1 MDRWSPL
8 NNWTERL
15 IALSQL
21 ACVATLGALLAAPWR
36 HHVILLDATFVVSL
50 AIFAL
55 AAGAIASRTR
65 RLPRMFFAAFAAV
78 AALLVIVELVGIA
91 VPASELAATLHG
103 MSGTDKVILVAT
115 LNALLPLYAQAAL
128 AAHER
133 LAESLESSVVAER
146 TFSST
151 LEMRVAVRT
160 VELEDAQRV
169 LQRMWRLGQQISLE
183 LDPTRV
189 LERFVDAASDIAQ
202 ADGAAIG
209 LLGEEGTIRVPIAR
223 GAVVD
228 MAGTQLAADGSAM
241 GRVVRTGAHWA
252 VTDAATSTAPEC
264 TTICAIA
271 HAEIHSV
278 AVLPISRRGERIGAV
293 ALVRQTVN
301 PFSEASLARVNAMTD
316 LLNVALENAELVETL
331 RRAEWRFRTL
341 FRSAPDAVFTVLQS
355 GRIREANDAASDI
368 IGIDPLR
375 MVGRRLSEL
384 VVEEDRDRLDEA
396 LSATFAARSARLE
409 VTFRREPGEAA
420 HLVSL
425 AASLLP
431 EADPPSVLVVARDVT
446 AEREMRLRLMESDRL
461 AAVGELV
468 AGVAHEVNNPL
479 SSISAYA
486 QLLLR
491 DAAIQGVQREQIEV
505 IRSETTRASH
515 VVKDLLAFAR
525 RSEPRHEPLDLN
537 LVVARTLRMRAFQL
551 SSHRVTVH
559 QSLDDSLPAVIGDAR
574 QLQQVCLNL
583 ITNATQ
589 SMAESGGGVLT
600 ITTRSVHDHVVLEV
614 TDTGNGIPPEAR
626 ARIFEP
632 FFTTKK
638 EGEGTGLGLSVSY
651 GIVAAHQGKIEI
663 AATSADGTTFRVSLP
678 AGDATLAEGTPLE
691 APPLVLRSALSG
703 MRLLFVDD
711 EPAIRSGMAAYA
723 RVRGFTVVTAESAET
738 ALDIL
743 ADTSVDAIVCDIR
756 MPGMDG
762 FAFHNW
768 LRLKRPGLADR
779 TVFITGDVVTA
790 SRRGTTRQPI
800 LAKPFSF
807 ERLEASVAAVIQ
819 GRPFDGSRPTPIHGM
834 ERIP

>member
-1 MDRWSPL
+1 
-8 NNWTERL
+8 
-15 IALSQL
+15 
-21 ACVATLGALLAAPWR
+21 V
-36 HHVILLDATFVVSL
+36 LDATFVASL
-50 AIFAL
+50 AVFAL
-55 AAGAIASRTR
+55 AAAAIASRTR
-65 RLPRMFFAAFAAV
+65 RLPRAFFASFAA
-78 AALLVIVELVGIA
+78 ASALLVIAEGFGYLLPGSA
-91 VPASELAATLHG
+91 LAASLHVI
-103 MSGTDKVILVAT
+103 SATDKAILVAT
-115 LNALLPLYAQAAL
+115 LNALLPMYAQASL

-133 LAESLESSVVAER
+133 LAESLERSVVAER
-146 TFSST
+146 TFAST
-151 LEMRVAVRT
+151 LEARVAVRT
-160 VELEDAQRV
+160 AELEDAQRV

-209 LLGEEGTIRVPIAR
+209 LLGEDGAVRIPIGR
-223 GAVVD
+223 GALVK
-228 MAGTQLAADGSAM
+228 MAGTQLASEGSAM
-241 GRVVRTGAHWA
+241 GRVIRSAAHW
-252 VTDAATSTAPEC
+252 TSDDAAAGNDPEC
-264 TTICAIA
+264 TTLCSLAQT
-271 HAEIHSV
+271 EVRSV

-301 PFSEASLARVNAMTD
+301 PFSDAALSRVNAMTD

-341 FRSAPDAVFTVLQS
+341 FRSAPDAVFTVLKS

-375 MVGRRLSEL
+375 MVGRRMSEL

-396 LSATFAARSARLE
+396 LSATFEARSARLE
-409 VTFRREPGEAA
+409 VTFRREPGEPA

-431 EADPPSVLVVARDVT
+431 EAEPPSVLVVARDVT
-446 AEREMRLRLMESDRL
+446 AEREMRVRLMESDRL

-491 DAAIQGVQREQIEV
+491 DPAIEGVQREQVEV
-505 IRSETTRASH
+505 IRSETTRASQ

-551 SSHRVTVH
+551 SSQRVIVQ
-559 QSLDDSLPAVIGDAR
+559 QSLAEGLPAVIGDAR

-589 SMAESGGGVLT
+589 AMAGSGGGVLT
-600 ITTRSVHDHVVLEV
+600 INTRDAGGHVVLEV
-614 TDTGNGIPPEAR
+614 TDTGDGIPPEAR

-651 GIVAAHQGKIEI
+651 GIVSAHQGKIEI
-663 AATSADGTTFRVSLP
+663 AGTSADGTTFRVTLP
-678 AGDATLAEGTPLE
+678 AAEASVSEG
-691 APPLVLRSALSG
+691 APVEGQPLVLRSALAG
-703 MRLLFVDD
+703 IRLLFVDD
-711 EPAIRSGMAAYA
+711 EPAIRSGITAYA
-723 RVRGFTVVTAESAET
+723 RVRGFTVVTAESAEA

-743 ADTSVDAIVCDIR
+743 GDTSVDAIVCDIR

-779 TVFITGDVVTA
+779 TVFITGDVITA
-790 SRRGTTRQPI
+790 SRRGTVRQPM

-807 ERLEASVAAVIQ
+807 ERLEASVTAVIQ
-819 GRPFDGSRPTPIHGM
+819 GRPFDGARPTPVHGL